1 MKTETTPTC
10 TDARTPGPLTLP
22 LLVMTVL
29 FCASLI
35 VANIVEI
42 KTVDI
47 GIATI
52 TAGLVVFPVTY
63 LINDCVV
70 EVYGFRTARMVIWLG
85 FAMNLFVTLIL
96 QVAIWLPG
104 SPDWE
109 AQQAMETIYGT
120 VPRILVA
127 SFTAFVCGSMVNA
140 QVMSRMK
147 LVSGGRNFS
156 LRAIVSTVLGE
167 GCDSVIFFPLA
178 FGGTLPWS
186 VITTLIVTQ
195 TLMKTLY
202 EILILPITLRVV
214 AWLKRLEGLDT
225 YDTGIR
231 YTWW

>member
-10 TDARTPGPLTLP
+10 TDARTPGHLTLP

-147 LVSGGRNFS
+147 LASGGRNFS

-186 VITTLIVTQ
+186 VITTLIITQ

>member
-1 MKTETTPTC
+1 MKTKTTPTC
-10 TDARTPGPLTLP
+10 TNARTPGPLTLP

-147 LVSGGRNFS
+147 LASGGRNFS

-178 FGGTLPWS
+178 FGGTLSWS

-202 EILILPITLRVV
+202 EILILPITLRIV
-214 AWLKRLEGLDT
+214 AWLKRLEGIDT